1 MTQEGIDMDIRM
13 SFEDFADKYKPV
25 PNLMVDPN
33 GHSYMFETYGEEV
46 EQVKAQPIQNI
57 WTLVDT
63 ADAFLIVS
71 GWRIVNRLGYFITEV
86 PYDEDTQNEEYIYS

>member
-1 MTQEGIDMDIRM
+1 MMDIRT

-25 PNLMVDPN
+25 PNLMADQN
-33 GHSYMFETYGEEV
+33 GHSYMFETYGEEL